1 MTKKK
6 LGPYP
11 FDTDE
16 TKDLA
21 GSAEGKQE
29 AIKIRQ
35 AQMAEAQASDGTLV
49 VEDMETNH
57 NAEVTG

>member
-6 LGPYP
+6 GPYP

-35 AQMAEAQASDGTLV
+35 AQMAEAQSSDGTLV
-49 VEDMETNH
+49 VEDMHTEQNS
-57 NAEVTG
+57 EVK